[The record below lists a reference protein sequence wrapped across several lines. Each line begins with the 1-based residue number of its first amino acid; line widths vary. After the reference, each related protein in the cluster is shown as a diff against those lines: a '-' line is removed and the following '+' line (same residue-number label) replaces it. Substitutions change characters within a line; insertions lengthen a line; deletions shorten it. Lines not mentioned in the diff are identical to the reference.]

1 MKTWSLL
8 LGLLVSAS
16 VAAAVEARALP
27 IIPTPSEWQVTGGG
41 SWTPSGRLKVQSETP
56 AAASV
61 ATRLEGD
68 WLLLAGTVGRTGTCD
83 RVELRLVDDPALG
96 EEGYRLGVAA
106 DGVWLE
112 AAARRGLFWATRSLL
127 QLVKAG
133 EPVPFGTIV
142 DIPRYRVRSLMLDVG
157 RKYFPLD
164 YLRAIAREL
173 VWYKMNEFHVHLS
186 DDVLFSNFRYA
197 AFRLQCDGV
206 PGLTAKDGSYTK
218 AEFRAFVKECA
229 EMGLNVVPEIDTPAH
244 AGPLLDVR
252 PDLRGGWHHLDL
264 ANPKTLPFVK
274 GLWDEYLAGD
284 DPVFAGPDVHV
295 GTDEFGAAKP
305 ELFRAYADALFRH
318 VRRYGKNPRAW
329 GSFSH
334 APGQTPILA
343 DANIVIDLW
352 HNKFYQPQA
361 ALAAGYSLISVP
373 DGSNY
378 IVPGASYYHDY
389 LDVAGLYRTWTPNDV
404 GGEKIDANHPRLL
417 GGKFAI
423 WNDLVGNGITLD
435 DVFDRFL
442 PAVQVIAEK
451 TWAAASPRTW
461 ETFKAQAEKIG
472 EAPGLNL
479 ADKVTLGADGRVDLT
494 ANRSVGWSQ
503 QGGWTVEFEIRPDA
517 APEPDAAIFADD
529 FTTVKLSQG
538 ASGRFGFSRDGY
550 DVTFDYVVPVGRWTR
565 LKLSGTP
572 RETSLWADGRLVKT
586 FAPEKRY
593 YPGEKRWLY
602 AFYRTLHF
610 PLVRAKTHAFRG
622 EIRNLTCRLG
632 AEKTLVGE

>member
-1 MKTWSLL
+1 MKFRFFLFGMLL
-8 LGLLVSAS
+8 SAS
-16 VAAAVEARALP
+16 VGASAEVCPLS
-27 IIPTPSEWQVTGGG
+27 IIPTPSEWKAAGTDF
-41 SWTPSGRLKVQSETP
+41 WTPPARPTVLSATP
-56 AAASV
+56 VAASV
-61 ATRLEGD
+61 AAQLEAD
-68 WLLLAGTVGRTGTCD
+68 WRLLAGTVGRTGTCG

-96 EEGYRLGVAA
+96 EEGYRLVIAA
-106 DGVWLE
+106 DGVRLE
-112 AAARRGLFWATRSLL
+112 AAARRGLFWSTRSLL

-133 EPVPFGTIV
+133 EPVPFGTVV
-142 DIPRYRVRSLMLDVG
+142 DKPRYRVRSLMLDVG
-157 RKYFPLD
+157 RKYFPLA

-197 AFRLQCDGV
+197 AFRLQCDSV
-206 PGLTAKDGSYTK
+206 PGLTAKDGSYSK
-218 AEFRAFVKECA
+218 AEFRAFAKECA
-229 EMGLNVVPEIDTPAH
+229 VMGLNVVPEIDTPAH

-274 GLWDEYLAGD
+274 GLLDEYLAGD

-318 VRRYGKNPRAW
+318 VRSYGKNPRAW

-343 DANIVIDLW
+343 DANVAIDLW

-389 LDVAGLYRTWTPNDV
+389 LDVAGLYRTWEPSNI

-442 PAVQVIAEK
+442 PAAQVIAEK
-451 TWAAASPRTW
+451 TWAAASPRSW

-479 ADKVTLGADGRVDLT
+479 ADRVALDGNGRVDLA

-517 APEPDAAIFADD
+517 APEPDAAVFADD

-538 ASGRFGFSRDGY
+538 KSGKFGFSRDGY
-550 DVTFDYVVPVGRWTR
+550 DITFDYVVPVGKWTR

-586 FAPEKRY
+586 FVPEKRY

-602 AFYRTLHF
+602 AIYRTLHF
-610 PLVRAKTHAFRG
+610 PLVRAQANAFRG

-632 AEKTLVGE
+632 AERASAGE